1 MIKYHLILCGRE
13 ETLRI
18 IVIGAGK
25 VGYTLAEH
33 LTAEEHDIVM
43 IDKDDEVVERCS
55 GSLDVIC
62 LKGNGANAK
71 ILLEAGV
78 DKANIVIASTASDET
93 NMLACLIAKRLGAQY
108 TIARI
113 RDPEFNESQT
123 LLQNELGIDVAI
135 NPERATALEIS
146 RLLRYPFAGS
156 IESFARGLVE
166 MVEFRAL
173 ESDPIVG
180 IAMKDLALRIPG
192 LPRILYAMVER
203 NSNVIIPDGSFV
215 IRPGDKVFVSGDM
228 VMITEY
234 FRFLGRNNLKIRSVM
249 VLGGGRIS
257 YYLSRLIIPMGIHV
271 TLFELDPQKAR
282 SLSEQLPRADVICG
296 DGTDQDLLQE
306 QGLSQVDAFV
316 SLSNRDEENLMTGLY
331 ASRSGV
337 PKIIAKSSRMA
348 YMDIL
353 NDLGLDSV
361 ISPQV
366 ITSSTILRYVRAR
379 GNSNGTH
386 VERLYRL
393 IDGKAEA
400 IEFIARKGDSYIGIP
415 LMKLHN
421 RKGSLVSVIVHQ
433 GKIIIPFGK
442 DKIEEGDHVIIV
454 SRDLGISDLNEVLYR

>member
-1 MIKYHLILCGRE
+1 M
-13 ETLRI
+13 RI

-33 LTAEEHDIVM
+33 LTQEEHDVTV
-43 IDKDDEVVERCS
+43 IDKSDEVIEHCS

-71 ILLEAGV
+71 VLLEAGV
-78 DKANIVIASTASDET
+78 DKANIVIASTESDES
-93 NMLACLIAKRLGAQY
+93 NMLACLIAQRLGARY
-108 TIARI
+108 TICRI

-123 LLQNELGIDVAI
+123 FLQNELGIDVAI

-173 ESDPIVG
+173 EKDRIIG
-180 IAMKDLALRIPG
+180 IPMKDLHQKVPG

-203 NSNVIIPDGSFV
+203 NGSVIIPDGNFA
-215 IRPGDKVFVSGDM
+215 ILPNDKVFVSGDM
-228 VMITEY
+228 VTITEF
-234 FRFLGRNNLKIRSVM
+234 FRFLGRNNQKVRSVM

-257 YYLSRLIIPMGIHV
+257 YYLSRIVVPMGIHV
-271 TLFELDPQKAR
+271 TLFELNPEKAR
-282 SLSEQLPRADVICG
+282 RLSELLPKVDVVLG
-296 DGTDQDLLQE
+296 DGTDQELLQE
-306 QGLSQVDAFV
+306 QGVSQADAFIA
-316 SLSNRDEENLMTGLY
+316 LSNRDEENLLTALY

-337 PKIIAKSSRMA
+337 PKTIAKNSRMT
-348 YMDIL
+348 YMEIL

-361 ISPQV
+361 ISPPY
-366 ITSSTILRYVRAR
+366 ITTSTILRYVRAR
-379 GNSNGTH
+379 ENGSGTH

-393 IDGKAEA
+393 IDGNAEA
-400 IEFIARKGDSYIGIP
+400 LEFIARKGDPYIGIP
-415 LMKLHN
+415 LKDLTS

-433 GKIIIPFGK
+433 GKIIIPFGN
-442 DKIEEGDHVIIV
+442 DRIEEGDHVVVI
-454 SRDLGISDLNEVLYR
+454 SSNPGISDLNEVLYR

>member
-1 MIKYHLILCGRE
+1 M
-13 ETLRI
+13 RI

-33 LTAEEHDIVM
+33 LTAEEHDVTV
-43 IDKDDEVVERCS
+43 IDQNEEVIDRCS

-78 DKANIVIASTASDET
+78 DKANIVIASTQSDES
-93 NMLACLIAKRLGAQY
+93 NMLACLIAKRLGAEY

-113 RDPEFNESQT
+113 RDPEFNESQM

-156 IESFARGLVE
+156 IESFAKGQVE
-166 MVEFRAL
+166 MVEFRAQ
-173 ESDPIVG
+173 ESDPIIG
-180 IAMKDLALRIPG
+180 IAMKDLSSKVHG

-203 NSNVIIPDGSFV
+203 NNTVMIPDGDTT
-215 IRPGDKVFVSGDM
+215 IIPGDRVFVSGDM
-228 VMITEY
+228 LSITEY
-234 FRFLGRNNLKIRSVM
+234 FRFLGRNKQKIRSVM
-249 VLGGGRIS
+249 ILGGGRIS
-257 YYLSRLIIPMGIHV
+257 YYLSRIIVPMGIHV
-271 TLFELDPQKAR
+271 TLFELNQSKAR
-282 SLSEQLPRADVICG
+282 NLSELLPKVDVIFG
-296 DGTDQDLLQE
+296 DGTDQDLLEE
-306 QGLSQVDAFV
+306 QGLSQMDAFV
-316 SLSNRDEENLMTGLY
+316 SLSNRDEENLMTALY
-331 ASRSGV
+331 ASRCGV

-379 GNSNGTH
+379 ENSNGTSI
-386 VERLYRL
+386 ERLYRL
-393 IDGKAEA
+393 ADGKAEA
-400 IEFIARKGDSYIGIP
+400 LEFVARKGDSYIGIP
-415 LMKLHN
+415 LKDVTT
-421 RKGSLVSVIVHQ
+421 RKGALVSVIVHQ
-433 GKIIIPFGK
+433 GKIIVPFGK
-442 DKIEEGDHVIIV
+442 DHIEEGDHVVII
-454 SRDLGISDLNEVLYR
+454 SKDSGISDLNEVLLK

>member
-1 MIKYHLILCGRE
+1 M
-13 ETLRI
+13 RI

-33 LTAEEHDIVM
+33 LTQEEHDVTV
-43 IDKDDEVVERCS
+43 IDKSDEVIEHCS

-71 ILLEAGV
+71 VLLEAGV
-78 DKANIVIASTASDET
+78 DKANIVIASTESDES
-93 NMLACLIAKRLGAQY
+93 NMLACLIAKRLGARY
-108 TIARI
+108 TICRI

-123 LLQNELGIDVAI
+123 FLQNELGIDVAI

-173 ESDPIVG
+173 EKDRIIG
-180 IAMKDLALRIPG
+180 IPMKDLHQKVPG

-203 NSNVIIPDGSFV
+203 NGSVIIPDGNFA
-215 IRPGDKVFVSGDM
+215 ILPNDKVFVSGDM
-228 VMITEY
+228 VTITEF
-234 FRFLGRNNLKIRSVM
+234 FRFLGRNNQKVRSVM

-257 YYLSRLIIPMGIHV
+257 YYLSRIVVPMGIHV
-271 TLFELDPQKAR
+271 TLFELDPEKAR
-282 SLSEQLPRADVICG
+282 RLSELLPKVDVVLG
-296 DGTDQDLLQE
+296 DGTDQELLQE
-306 QGLSQVDAFV
+306 QGVSQADAFIA
-316 SLSNRDEENLMTGLY
+316 LSNRDEENLLTALY

-337 PKIIAKSSRMA
+337 PKTIAKNSRMT
-348 YMDIL
+348 YMEIL

-361 ISPQV
+361 ISPPY
-366 ITSSTILRYVRAR
+366 ITTSTILRYVRAR
-379 GNSNGTH
+379 ENGSGTH

-393 IDGKAEA
+393 IDGNAEA
-400 IEFIARKGDSYIGIP
+400 LEFIARKGDPYIGIP
-415 LMKLHN
+415 LKDLTS

-433 GKIIIPFGK
+433 GKIIIPFGN
-442 DKIEEGDHVIIV
+442 DRIDEGDHVVVI
-454 SRDLGISDLNEVLYR
+454 SSNPGISDLNEVLYR

>member
-1 MIKYHLILCGRE
+1 M
-13 ETLRI
+13 RI

-33 LTAEEHDIVM
+33 LTQEEHDVTV
-43 IDKDDEVVERCS
+43 IDKSDEVIEHCS

-71 ILLEAGV
+71 VLLEAGV
-78 DKANIVIASTASDET
+78 DKANIVIASTESDES
-93 NMLACLIAKRLGAQY
+93 NMLACLIAKRLGARY
-108 TIARI
+108 TICRI

-123 LLQNELGIDVAI
+123 FLQNELGIDVAI

-173 ESDPIVG
+173 EKDRIIG
-180 IAMKDLALRIPG
+180 IPMKDLHQKVPG

-203 NSNVIIPDGSFV
+203 NGSVIIPDGNFA
-215 IRPGDKVFVSGDM
+215 ILPNDKVFVSGDM
-228 VMITEY
+228 VTITEF
-234 FRFLGRNNLKIRSVM
+234 FRFLGRNNQKVRSVM

-257 YYLSRLIIPMGIHV
+257 YYLSRIVVPMGIHV
-271 TLFELDPQKAR
+271 TLFELSPEKAR
-282 SLSEQLPRADVICG
+282 RLSELLPKVDVVLG
-296 DGTDQDLLQE
+296 DGTDQELLQE
-306 QGLSQVDAFV
+306 QGVSQADAFIA
-316 SLSNRDEENLMTGLY
+316 LSNRDEENLLTALY

-337 PKIIAKSSRMA
+337 PKTIAKNSRMT
-348 YMDIL
+348 YMEIL

-361 ISPQV
+361 ISPPY
-366 ITSSTILRYVRAR
+366 ITTSTILRYVRAR
-379 GNSNGTH
+379 ENGSGTH

-393 IDGKAEA
+393 IDGNAEA
-400 IEFIARKGDSYIGIP
+400 LEFIARNGDPYIGIP
-415 LMKLHN
+415 LKDLTS

-433 GKIIIPFGK
+433 GKIIIPFGN
-442 DKIEEGDHVIIV
+442 DRIEEGDHVVVI
-454 SRDLGISDLNEVLYR
+454 SSNPGISDLNEVLYR

>member
-1 MIKYHLILCGRE
+1 M
-13 ETLRI
+13 RI

-33 LTAEEHDIVM
+33 LTKEEHDVTV
-43 IDKDDEVVERCS
+43 IDKNDDVIERCS
-55 GSLDVIC
+55 GTLDVIC
-62 LKGNGANAK
+62 IKGNGANAK
-71 ILLEAGV
+71 VLLEAGV
-78 DKANIVIASTASDET
+78 DKANIVIASTESDES
-93 NMLACLIAKRLGAQY
+93 NMLSCLIAKRLGAQY

-166 MVEFRAL
+166 MVEFRAM
-173 ESDPIVG
+173 EKDAIIG
-180 IAMKDLALRIPG
+180 IPMKELNGRIPR
-192 LPRILYAMVER
+192 LPRILFAMVER
-203 NSNVIIPDGSFV
+203 NGSVVIPDGDFV
-215 IRPGDKVFVSGDM
+215 ILPGDKVFVSGDM
-228 VMITEY
+228 VTITDF
-234 FRFLGRNNLKIRSVM
+234 FRFLGRYSQKIRSVM
-249 VLGGGRIS
+249 LLGGGRIS
-257 YYLSRLIIPMGIHV
+257 YYLSRLIVPMGIHV
-271 TLFELDPQKAR
+271 TMFELDQQKAR
-282 SLSEQLPRADVICG
+282 RLSELLPRVDVIFG
-296 DGTDQDLLQE
+296 DGTDQDLLKE

-316 SLSNRDEENLMTGLY
+316 SLSNRDEENLMTAMY
-331 ASRSGV
+331 AARNGV
-337 PKIIAKSSRMA
+337 QKIIAKNSHMA

-379 GNSNGTH
+379 ENSSGTH
-386 VERLYRL
+386 IERLYRL

-400 IEFIARKGDSYIGIP
+400 IEFIARKGDPYVGIP
-415 LMKLHN
+415 LKDLNML
-421 RKGSLVSVIVHQ
+421 KGSLVSVIVRQ

-442 DKIEEGDHVIIV
+442 DHIEEGDHVIIV
-454 SRDLGISDLNEVLYR
+454 SRNLGISDLNEVLYR

>member
-1 MIKYHLILCGRE
+1 M
-13 ETLRI
+13 RI

-33 LTAEEHDIVM
+33 LTQEEHDVTV
-43 IDKDDEVVERCS
+43 IDKSDEVIEHCS

-71 ILLEAGV
+71 VLLEAGV
-78 DKANIVIASTASDET
+78 DKANIVIASTESDES
-93 NMLACLIAKRLGAQY
+93 NMLACLIAKRLGARY
-108 TIARI
+108 TICRI

-123 LLQNELGIDVAI
+123 FLQNELGIDVAI

-173 ESDPIVG
+173 EKDRIIG
-180 IAMKDLALRIPG
+180 IPMKDLHQKIPG

-203 NSNVIIPDGSFV
+203 NGSVIIPDGNFA
-215 IRPGDKVFVSGDM
+215 ILPNDKVFVSGDM
-228 VMITEY
+228 VTITEF
-234 FRFLGRNNLKIRSVM
+234 FRFLGRNNQKVRSVM

-257 YYLSRLIIPMGIHV
+257 YYLSRIVVPMGIHV
-271 TLFELDPQKAR
+271 TLFELNPEKAR
-282 SLSEQLPRADVICG
+282 RLSELLPKVDVVLG
-296 DGTDQDLLQE
+296 DGTDQELLQE
-306 QGLSQVDAFV
+306 QGVSQADAFIA
-316 SLSNRDEENLMTGLY
+316 LSNRDEENLLTALY

-337 PKIIAKSSRMA
+337 PKTIAKNSRMT
-348 YMDIL
+348 YMEIL

-361 ISPQV
+361 ISPPY
-366 ITSSTILRYVRAR
+366 ITTSTILRYVRAR
-379 GNSNGTH
+379 ENGSGTH

-393 IDGKAEA
+393 IDGNAEA
-400 IEFIARKGDSYIGIP
+400 LEFIARKGDPYIGIP
-415 LMKLHN
+415 LKDLTS

-433 GKIIIPFGK
+433 GKIIIPFGN
-442 DKIEEGDHVIIV
+442 DRIEEGDHVVVI
-454 SRDLGISDLNEVLYR
+454 SSNPGISDLNEVLYR

>member
-1 MIKYHLILCGRE
+1 MK
-13 ETLRI
+13 I

-25 VGYTLAEH
+25 VGYTIAEH
-33 LTAEEHDIVM
+33 LIAEEHDVII
-43 IDKDDEVVERCS
+43 IDKNDEVINRCS
-55 GSLDVIC
+55 SSLDALCI
-62 LKGNGANAK
+62 KGNGANAK

-78 DKANIVIASTASDET
+78 DKAHIVIASTESDES
-93 NMLACLIAKRLGAQY
+93 NMLACLISKRLGAQY

-166 MVEFRAL
+166 MVEFRAQ
-173 ESDPIVG
+173 EKDIIIG
-180 IAMKDLALRIPG
+180 IPMKDLSLKIPH
-192 LPRILYAMVER
+192 LPKILYAMVER
-203 NSNVIIPDGSFV
+203 NNNVIIPDGNF
-215 IRPGDKVFVSGDM
+215 IILPGDKVFVSGDM
-228 VMITEY
+228 VSITEF
-234 FRFLGRNNLKIRSVM
+234 FRFLGRYNQKIRSVM
-249 VLGGGRIS
+249 LLGGGRIS
-257 YYLSRLIIPMGIHV
+257 YYLSRLIVPMGIHV
-271 TLFELDPQKAR
+271 TLFEMDADKAR
-282 SLSEQLPRADVICG
+282 NLSEQLPKVDVIFG

-316 SLSNRDEENLMTGLY
+316 SLSNRDEENLMTAMY

-337 PKIIAKSSRMA
+337 PKIIAKNSRMA

-361 ISPQV
+361 ISPQI

-379 GNSNGTH
+379 ENSNGTH
-386 VERLYRL
+386 IERLYRL
-393 IDGKAEA
+393 IEGKAEA
-400 IEFIARKGDSYIGIP
+400 IEFVARKNDPYIGIP
-415 LMKLHN
+415 LKDLTT

-433 GKIIIPFGK
+433 NKIIIPFGK
-442 DKIEEGDHVIIV
+442 DHIEEGDHVIIV
-454 SRDLGISDLNEVLYR
+454 SRDTGISDLNEVLYR

>member
-1 MIKYHLILCGRE
+1 MK
-13 ETLRI
+13 I

-25 VGYTLAEH
+25 LGYTLAEH
-33 LTAEEHDIVM
+33 LTAEEHDVIV
-43 IDKDDEVVERCS
+43 IDKDDDVVERCS

-71 ILLEAGV
+71 VLLEAGV
-78 DKANIVIASTASDET
+78 DKANIVIASTANDET
-93 NMLACLIAKRLGAQY
+93 NMLACLIAKRLGAKY
-108 TIARI
+108 TISRI

-123 LLQNELGIDVAI
+123 FLQNELGIDVAI

-166 MVEFRAL
+166 MVEFRAV
-173 ESDPIVG
+173 ETDPIVG
-180 IAMKDLALRIPG
+180 IAMKDLAQKVPG
-192 LPRILYAMVER
+192 LPRVLYAMVER
-203 NSNVIIPDGSFV
+203 NNNVIIPDGDFF
-215 IRPGDKVFVSGDM
+215 ILPGDKVFVSGDM
-228 VMITEY
+228 VMITNF
-234 FRFLGRNNLKIRSVM
+234 FRFLGRNNQKVRSIM

-257 YYLSRLIIPMGIHV
+257 FYLARIVIPMGIHV
-271 TLFELDPQKAR
+271 TLFELNSKKAR
-282 SLSEQLPRADVICG
+282 TLSELLPKVDVIFG
-296 DGTDQDLLQE
+296 DGTDQELLQE

-316 SLSNRDEENLMTGLY
+316 SLSNRDEENLMTALY

-337 PKIIAKSSRMA
+337 KKIIAKNSRMT
-348 YMDIL
+348 YTDIL

-361 ISPQV
+361 ISPQN

-379 GNSNGTH
+379 ENSNGTH
-386 VERLYRL
+386 IERLYRL

-400 IEFIARKGDSYIGIP
+400 IEFVARKGDSYIGIP
-415 LMKLHN
+415 LMKLNN

-442 DKIEEGDHVIIV
+442 DHIEEGDHVIII
-454 SRDLGISDLNEVLYR
+454 SRDLGISDLNEVLYQ

>member
-1 MIKYHLILCGRE
+1 M
-13 ETLRI
+13 RI

-33 LTAEEHDIVM
+33 LTQEEHDVTV
-43 IDKDDEVVERCS
+43 IDKSDEVIEHCS

-71 ILLEAGV
+71 VLLEAGV
-78 DKANIVIASTASDET
+78 DKANIVIASTESDES
-93 NMLACLIAKRLGAQY
+93 NMLACLIAKRLGARY
-108 TIARI
+108 TICRI

-123 LLQNELGIDVAI
+123 FLQNELGIDVAI

-173 ESDPIVG
+173 EKDRIIG
-180 IAMKDLALRIPG
+180 IPMKDLHQKVPG

-203 NSNVIIPDGSFV
+203 NGSVIIPDGNFA
-215 IRPGDKVFVSGDM
+215 ILPNDKVFVSGDM
-228 VMITEY
+228 VTITEF
-234 FRFLGRNNLKIRSVM
+234 FRFLGRNNQKVRSVM

-257 YYLSRLIIPMGIHV
+257 YYLSRIVVPMGIHV
-271 TLFELDPQKAR
+271 TLFELNPEKAR
-282 SLSEQLPRADVICG
+282 RLSELLPKVDVVLG
-296 DGTDQDLLQE
+296 DGTDQELLQE
-306 QGLSQVDAFV
+306 QGVSQADAFIA
-316 SLSNRDEENLMTGLY
+316 LSNRDEENLLTALY

-337 PKIIAKSSRMA
+337 PKTIAKNSRMT
-348 YMDIL
+348 YMEIL

-361 ISPQV
+361 ISPPY
-366 ITSSTILRYVRAR
+366 ITTSTILRYVRAR
-379 GNSNGTH
+379 ENGSGTH

-393 IDGKAEA
+393 IDGNAEA
-400 IEFIARKGDSYIGIP
+400 LEFIARKGDPYIGIP
-415 LMKLHN
+415 LKDLTS

-433 GKIIIPFGK
+433 GKIIIPFGN
-442 DKIEEGDHVIIV
+442 DRIEEGDHVVII
-454 SRDLGISDLNEVLYR
+454 SSNPGISDLNEVLYR

>member
-1 MIKYHLILCGRE
+1 M
-13 ETLRI
+13 RI

-33 LTAEEHDIVM
+33 LTQEEHDVTV
-43 IDKDDEVVERCS
+43 IDKSDEVIEHCS

-71 ILLEAGV
+71 VLLEAGV
-78 DKANIVIASTASDET
+78 DKANIVIASTESDES
-93 NMLACLIAKRLGAQY
+93 NMLACLIAKRLGARY
-108 TIARI
+108 TICRI

-123 LLQNELGIDVAI
+123 FLQNELGIDVAI

-173 ESDPIVG
+173 EKDRIIG
-180 IAMKDLALRIPG
+180 IPMKDLHQKVPG

-203 NSNVIIPDGSFV
+203 NGSVIIPDGNFA
-215 IRPGDKVFVSGDM
+215 ILPNDKVFVSGDM
-228 VMITEY
+228 VTITEF
-234 FRFLGRNNLKIRSVM
+234 FRFLGRNNQKVRSVM

-257 YYLSRLIIPMGIHV
+257 YYLSRIVVPMGIHV
-271 TLFELDPQKAR
+271 TLFELNPEKAR
-282 SLSEQLPRADVICG
+282 RLSELLPKVDVVLG
-296 DGTDQDLLQE
+296 DGTDQELLQE
-306 QGLSQVDAFV
+306 QGVSQADAFIA
-316 SLSNRDEENLMTGLY
+316 LSNRDEENLLTALY

-337 PKIIAKSSRMA
+337 PKTIAKNSRMT
-348 YMDIL
+348 YMEIL

-361 ISPQV
+361 ISPPY
-366 ITSSTILRYVRAR
+366 ITTSTILRYVRAR
-379 GNSNGTH
+379 ENGSGTH

-393 IDGKAEA
+393 IDGNAEA
-400 IEFIARKGDSYIGIP
+400 LEFIARKGDPYIGIP
-415 LMKLHN
+415 LKDLTS

-433 GKIIIPFGK
+433 GKIIIPFGN
-442 DKIEEGDHVIIV
+442 DHIEEGDHVVVI
-454 SRDLGISDLNEVLYR
+454 SSNPGISDLNEVLYR